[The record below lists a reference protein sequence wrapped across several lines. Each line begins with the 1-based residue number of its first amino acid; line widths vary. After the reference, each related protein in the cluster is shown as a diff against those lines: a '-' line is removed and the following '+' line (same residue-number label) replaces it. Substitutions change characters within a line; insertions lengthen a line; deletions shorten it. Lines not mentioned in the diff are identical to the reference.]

1 MAWLPSQ
8 KGHELKLIIS
18 QSRGIILF
26 NVEIRFTRTLWA
38 NPNKGFAHNHKR
50 TGMNAEIKMIRLLE
64 MAGIYSWF
72 SRRVTA
78 RGS

>member
-26 NVEIRFTRTLWA
+26 NVEIRFTRTLPP
-38 NPNKGFAHNHKR
+38 NPNKGFAHNHQR
-50 TGMNAEIKMIRLLE
+50 TEMNALKMIRLFE
-64 MAGIYSWF
+64 IIRDGWDI
-72 SRRVTA
+72 
-78 RGS
+78 